1 MKLKHHNRYP
11 YSSIISRK
19 KFSWPQKKKLAIYI
33 AMIIERFSF
42 GEGIIHTQ
50 SYTTPQPDVR
60 NYGWTVFGSRVVICR
75 FFDLVDKLK
84 LPVCHLVNS
93 SVYDHGLEIIKKI
106 RKRKDEIIGH
116 GRTNA
121 ESQGELS
128 LEKEKKLIKEATEI
142 IKKMKENNLKDGW
155 VLG

>member
-1 MKLKHHNRYP
+1 MN
-11 YSSIISRK
+11 
-19 KFSWPQKKKLAIYI
+19 
-33 AMIIERFSF
+33 IERFSF
-42 GEGIIHTQ
+42 GEGKIHTP

-60 NYGWTVFGSRVVICR
+60 NYGWTAYGLRVGIWR

-84 LPVCHLVNS
+84 LPACHLVNS

-128 LEKEKKLIKEATEI
+128 LEKERELIIEATET
-142 IKKMKENNLKDGW
+142 IKKK
-155 VLG
+155 